1 VRFNASP
8 RPIRSVL
15 VANRGEI
22 AVRVMRTCARL
33 GLRTIAVYSDADA
46 DAPHVRLA
54 DDAVRIGPAPAR
66 ASYLDMD
73 AIIAAAKA
81 SEADAIHPGYGFLS
95 ENAAFVRRCDEA
107 GIIFIGPSA
116 DAVTRMGSKIESKR
130 IAEAA
135 GVPTVPGYHGDAQ
148 DVDSLSAAAARIGYP
163 VLIKASA
170 GGGGRGMRRVDRA
183 GDLAAAVVSARAEA
197 EAAFGDS
204 SVLLEKFI
212 LNPRHL
218 EVQIAGDRQ
227 GSLLHLFERDCSV
240 QRNNQKVL
248 EEAPA
253 PNLSAKARNAL
264 YDAALL
270 LGRAINYDS
279 AGTVEFIM
287 EAGDDAPYF
296 LEMNTRLQVEH
307 PVTEFITGID
317 LVEWQLLA
325 AAGEKLPL
333 AQGQIHVHGHAIEA
347 RITAERADRDFQPA
361 TGRLVSVVPPRSLRF
376 DSGVE
381 TGSEIGLYYDS
392 LLAKLIAHG
401 ATRESALA
409 RLAAGLETLTL
420 LGVATTQPFLL
431 DAIRHPLFA
440 EGKATT
446 RFIET
451 AFPGGWRPDPA
462 GLTMLRAA
470 AAAFWLQPAE
480 AEPQPTWTSPWAQRS
495 AVRVMAAERP
505 AHTTLHVTDEY
516 GDNDVEIL
524 AGRSG
529 IEARVGEA
537 TVALGA
543 IACDGATMTLTHA
556 GQATNFVVQRDGDLV
571 RITHHGLAI
580 SAGVK
585 LKIDLP
591 RAPGSNERGGNIID
605 APLHGV
611 VAQIFV
617 AVGDTVEKGG
627 PVLQMEAMKLIHSL
641 TAPVAGRIAAIHCKA
656 GDTVPA
662 GAVLVEITSDEI
674 AEIVEEGA

>member
-1 VRFNASP
+1 
-8 RPIRSVL
+8 VL

-46 DAPHVRLA
+46 NAPHVRAA
-54 DDAVRIGPAPAR
+54 DEAIRIGPAPAR

-73 AIIAAAKA
+73 AIIAAARR

-95 ENAAFVRRCDEA
+95 ENAVFVRRCDDA
-107 GIIFIGPSA
+107 GIIFVGPSA
-116 DAVTRMGSKIESKR
+116 DAVARMGSKIESKR

-148 DVDSLSAAAARIGYP
+148 DLDSLLAATARIGFP

-183 GDLAAAVVSARAEA
+183 GDFAAALASARAEA
-197 EAAFGDS
+197 EAAFGDDR
-204 SVLLEKFI
+204 VLLEKFI

-218 EVQIAGDRQ
+218 EVQLAGDRQ
-227 GSLLHLFERDCSV
+227 GSIVHLFERDCSV

-253 PNLSAKARNAL
+253 PNLPEKVRRAL
-264 YDAALL
+264 HEAALL
-270 LGRAINYDS
+270 LGRAIGYDS

-287 EAGDDAPYF
+287 EAGDEAPYF

-307 PVTEFITGID
+307 PVTEFVTGID

-325 AAGEKLPL
+325 ASGEKLPL
-333 AQGQIHVHGHAIEA
+333 TQDQIRLHGHAIEA

-361 TGRLVSVVPPRSLRF
+361 TGRLVSVVPPRGLRF

-392 LLAKLIAHG
+392 LLAKLIGHG
-401 ATRESALA
+401 ATRQTALS
-409 RLAAGLETLTL
+409 RLASGLETLTL
-420 LGVATTQPFLL
+420 LGVPTTQPFLL
-431 DAIRHPLFA
+431 DAVSHPLFSG
-440 EGKATT
+440 GKATT

-451 AFPGGWRPDPA
+451 AFPGGWRPEHK
-462 GLTMLRAA
+462 GLAMLRAA
-470 AAAFWLQPAE
+470 AAAFWLQSGS
-480 AEPQPTWTSPWAQRS
+480 AEPETTWKNPWMRRS
-495 AVRVMAAERP
+495 AVRVMASERP
-505 AHTTLHVTDEY
+505 AHTALLVSDEY
-516 GDNDVEIL
+516 GESDVEVIVGRNGIQAVVDETAVTLGSISCDSSRMIL
-524 AGRSG
+524 SDAGR
-529 IEARVGEA
+529 ETA
-537 TVALGA
+537 
-543 IACDGATMTLTHA
+543 
-556 GQATNFVVQRDGDLV
+556 FVVDRDGDLV
-571 RITHHGLAI
+571 WITRNGMAI
-580 SAGVK
+580 SATIE

-591 RAPGSNERGGNIID
+591 RAPGAHGLGGNVID

-611 VAQIFV
+611 VSQIFV
-617 AVGDTVEKGG
+617 AVGDTVEKGSA
-627 PVLQMEAMKLIHSL
+627 VLQMEAMKLIHTL
-641 TAPVAGRIAAIHCKA
+641 TAPVSGRVAAIHCNA

-662 GAVLVEITSDEI
+662 GAVLVEISSADE
-674 AEIVEEGA
+674 EEVV

>member
-1 VRFNASP
+1 VRFTASP

-22 AVRVMRTCARL
+22 AVRIMRTCARL

-46 DAPHVRLA
+46 NAPHVRAA
-54 DDAVRIGPAPAR
+54 DEAIRIGPAPAR

-73 AIIAAAKA
+73 AILKA
-81 SEADAIHPGYGFLS
+81 VKQSDADAVHPGYGFLS

-116 DAVTRMGSKIESKR
+116 DAVARMGSKIESKR

-148 DVDSLSAAAARIGYP
+148 DVKSLSAAAARIGFP

-183 GDLAAAVVSARAEA
+183 ADFADALISARTEA
-197 EAAFGDS
+197 EAAFGDGR
-204 SVLLEKFI
+204 VLLEKFI

-218 EVQIAGDRQ
+218 EVQLAGDRQ

-253 PNLSAKARNAL
+253 PNLSEKVRRVL

-287 EAGDDAPYF
+287 EAGDDTPYF

-325 AAGEKLPL
+325 AAGEKLPP
-333 AQGQIHVHGHAIEA
+333 AQNDIRIHGHAIEA
-347 RITAERADRDFQPA
+347 RITAERADRHFQPA
-361 TGRLVSVVPPRSLRF
+361 TGRLTEVAPPRGLRF

-381 TGSEIGLYYDS
+381 SGSEIGLYYDS

-401 ATRESALA
+401 ANRESALS
-409 RLAAGLETLTL
+409 RLAAGLQSLTL
-420 LGVATTQPFLL
+420 LGLPTTQAFLL

-440 EGKATT
+440 DGKATT

-451 AFPGGWRPDPA
+451 AFPDGWHPQPA
-462 GLTMLRAA
+462 DLTMLRAA
-470 AAAFWLQPAE
+470 AAAFWLQPVAQE
-480 AEPQPTWTSPWAQRS
+480 AETAWTSPWAQRS
-495 AVRVMAAERP
+495 AVRVMASQRP
-505 AHTTLHVTDEY
+505 ARTTLHLSDEY
-516 GDNDVEIL
+516 GDSDVEMMVGR
-524 AGRSG
+524 AGMIAEIG
-529 IEARVGEA
+529 GTA
-537 TVALGA
+537 VALGA
-543 IACDGATMTLTHA
+543 IVCDRNSMILSDAPGTP
-556 GQATNFVVQRDGDLV
+556 FIVQRDGNLV
-571 RITHHGLAI
+571 QIIRDGMAIAARIE
-580 SAGVK
+580 

-591 RAPGSNERGGNIID
+591 RAPGSSERGGNIID

-611 VAQIFV
+611 VSQIFV
-617 AVGDTVEKGG
+617 AVGDAVEKGSA
-627 PVLQMEAMKLIHSL
+627 VLQMEAMKLVHTL
-641 TAPVAGRIAAIHCKA
+641 TAPVSGHIAAISCNA

-662 GAVLVEITSDEI
+662 GAVLVEIISAD
-674 AEIVEEGA
+674 AEEKV

>member
-1 VRFNASP
+1 
-8 RPIRSVL
+8 VL

-46 DAPHVRLA
+46 NAPHVRLA
-54 DDAVRIGPAPAR
+54 DEAIRIGPAPAR

-73 AIIAAAKA
+73 AIIAAAKL
-81 SEADAIHPGYGFLS
+81 SEADAVHPGYGFLS
-95 ENAAFVRRCDEA
+95 ENAAFVRRCEET
-107 GIIFIGPSA
+107 GIIFVGPSA
-116 DAVTRMGSKIESKR
+116 DAVARMGSKIESKR

-135 GVPTVPGYHGDAQ
+135 GVPTVPGHHGEAQ
-148 DVDSLSAAAARIGYP
+148 DVDSLSVAAARIGFP

-183 GDLAAAVVSARAEA
+183 ADLAGAIVSARAEA

-204 SVLLEKFI
+204 RVLLEKFI

-227 GSLLHLFERDCSV
+227 GSLVHLFERDCSV

-253 PNLSAKARNAL
+253 PNLPEKVRVAL

-270 LGRAINYDS
+270 LGRAIGYDS

-307 PVTEFITGID
+307 PVTEFVTGID

-333 AQGQIHVHGHAIEA
+333 AQRDIRLHGHAIEA
-347 RITAERADRDFQPA
+347 RIAAERADREFQPA
-361 TGRLVSVVPPRSLRF
+361 TGRLVSVVPPRGLRF

-381 TGSEIGLYYDS
+381 TGSVIGLYYDS

-401 ATRESALA
+401 ATRQTALSRLASGLEALA
-409 RLAAGLETLTL
+409 L
-420 LGVATTQPFLL
+420 LGVPTTQPFLL
-431 DAIRHPLFA
+431 DAISHPLFA
-440 EGKATT
+440 DGKATT

-451 AFPGGWRPDPA
+451 AFPGGWQPEPA
-462 GLTMLRAA
+462 GLTTLRAA
-470 AAAFWLQPAE
+470 AAAFWLQPGS
-480 AEPQPTWTSPWAQRS
+480 AEPEIAWTSPWARRS
-495 AVRVMAAERP
+495 AVRVMASERP
-505 AHTTLHVTDEY
+505 AHTTLHVSDEY
-516 GDNDVEIL
+516 GDSDVDISVGRTGIKAEIGGTPVML
-524 AGRSG
+524 GSISCDSTRMTLSDAGR
-529 IEARVGEA
+529 ETA
-537 TVALGA
+537 
-543 IACDGATMTLTHA
+543 
-556 GQATNFVVQRDGDLV
+556 FVVQRDGNLV
-571 RITHHGLAI
+571 RIAHNGMAI
-580 SAGVK
+580 STRIE

-591 RAPGSNERGGNIID
+591 RASGTSERGGNVID

-611 VAQIFV
+611 VSQIFV
-617 AVGDTVEKGG
+617 AVGDTVEKGSA
-627 PVLQMEAMKLIHSL
+627 VLQMEAMKLIHTL
-641 TAPVAGRIAAIHCKA
+641 AAPVSGRVAAIHCNA

-662 GAVLVEITSDEI
+662 AAVLVEIVSVD
-674 AEIVEEGA
+674 AEEGV

>member
-1 VRFNASP
+1 
-8 RPIRSVL
+8 VL

-33 GLRTIAVYSDADA
+33 GIRTIAVYSDADA
-46 DAPHVRLA
+46 NAPHVRAA
-54 DDAVRIGPAPAR
+54 DESIRIGPAPAR

-73 AIIAAAKA
+73 AIIAAARA
-81 SEADAIHPGYGFLS
+81 SEADAVHPGYGFVS
-95 ENAAFVRRCDEA
+95 ENAAFVRRCEEA
-107 GIIFIGPSA
+107 GLIFVGPSA
-116 DAVTRMGSKIESKR
+116 DAVARMGSKIESKR

-183 GDLAAAVVSARAEA
+183 GDLAAAIVSARAEA

-204 SVLLEKFI
+204 QVLLEKFI

-227 GSLLHLFERDCSV
+227 GSLVHLFERDCSV

-253 PNLSAKARNAL
+253 PNLSEKTRKAL
-264 YDAALL
+264 HDAALL

-287 EAGDDAPYF
+287 EAGDDTPYF

-307 PVTEFITGID
+307 PVTELVTGID

-325 AAGEKLPL
+325 AAGEKLPGK
-333 AQGQIHVHGHAIEA
+333 QSDIRIHGHAIEA

-361 TGRLVSVVPPRSLRF
+361 TGRLVSVVPPRGLRF

-401 ATRESALA
+401 ATRQTALA
-409 RLAAGLETLTL
+409 RLASGLQTLAL
-420 LGVATTQPFLL
+420 LGVPTTQPFLL
-431 DAIRHPLFA
+431 DAIRHPLFSD
-440 EGKATT
+440 GKATT

-451 AFPGGWRPDPA
+451 AFPGGWRPDA
-462 GLTMLRAA
+462 EALAMLRAA
-470 AAAFWLQPAE
+470 AAAYWLQKDSTAPETA
-480 AEPQPTWTSPWAQRS
+480 WTSPWARRS
-495 AVRVMAAERP
+495 AVRVMASQRP
-505 AHTTLHVTDEY
+505 AHTTLHLSDEY
-516 GDNDVEIL
+516 GDVDVDISV
-524 AGRSG
+524 GRTG
-529 IEARVGEA
+529 ITAEVEGT
-537 TVALGA
+537 TVVLGSVS
-543 IACDGATMTLTHA
+543 CDGSTMNLSDA
-556 GQATNFVVQRDGDLV
+556 GKVTAYVVQRDGDQV
-571 RITHHGLAI
+571 RIASNGMAI
-580 SAGVK
+580 SVRIG

-591 RAPGSNERGGNIID
+591 RAPGSNDRGGNIID

-617 AVGDTVEKGG
+617 AVGDEVEKGSA
-627 PVLQMEAMKLIHSL
+627 VVQMEAMKLIHTL
-641 TAPVAGRIAAIHCKA
+641 TAPVSGRVAAIHCNA

-662 GAVLVEITSDEI
+662 GAILVEITSPDAE
-674 AEIVEEGA
+674 EIV

>member
-1 VRFNASP
+1 VKFTASP

-46 DAPHVRLA
+46 NAPHVRLA
-54 DDAVRIGPAPAR
+54 DEAIRIGPAPAR

-73 AIIAAAKA
+73 AIIAAAKL
-81 SEADAIHPGYGFLS
+81 SVADAVHPGYGFLS
-95 ENAAFVRRCDEA
+95 ENAAFVRRCEEA
-107 GIIFIGPSA
+107 GIIFVGPSA
-116 DAVTRMGSKIESKR
+116 DAVARMGSKIESKH

-148 DVDSLSAAAARIGYP
+148 DVDSLSAAAARIGFP

-183 GDLAAAVVSARAEA
+183 GDLAGAIASARAEA

-204 SVLLEKFI
+204 RVLLEKFI

-227 GSLLHLFERDCSV
+227 GSLVHLFERDCSV

-253 PNLSAKARNAL
+253 PNLSEKVRGAL

-270 LGRAINYDS
+270 LGRAIGYDS

-307 PVTEFITGID
+307 PVTEFVTGID

-333 AQGQIHVHGHAIEA
+333 AQRDIRLHGHAIEA
-347 RITAERADRDFQPA
+347 RIAAERADRDFQPA
-361 TGRLVSVVPPRSLRF
+361 TGRLVSVVPPRGLRF

-381 TGSEIGLYYDS
+381 TGSVIGLYYDS

-401 ATRESALA
+401 ATRQTALSRLASGLEALA
-409 RLAAGLETLTL
+409 L
-420 LGVATTQPFLL
+420 LGVPTTQPFLL
-431 DAIRHPLFA
+431 DAISHPLFA
-440 EGKATT
+440 DGKATT

-451 AFPGGWRPDPA
+451 AFPGGWQPESA
-462 GLTMLRAA
+462 GLTTLRAA
-470 AAAFWLQPAE
+470 AAAFWLQQGSAE
-480 AEPQPTWTSPWAQRS
+480 SEMAWTSPWARRS
-495 AVRVMAAERP
+495 AVRVMASERP
-505 AHTTLHVTDEY
+505 AHTTLHLSDEY
-516 GDNDVEIL
+516 GDSDVDISVGRTGIKAEIGGTPVML
-524 AGRSG
+524 GSISCDSTRMTLSDAGR
-529 IEARVGEA
+529 ETA
-537 TVALGA
+537 
-543 IACDGATMTLTHA
+543 
-556 GQATNFVVQRDGDLV
+556 FVVQRDGNLV
-571 RITHHGLAI
+571 RIAHNGMAI
-580 SAGVK
+580 STRIE

-591 RAPGSNERGGNIID
+591 RAPGTSERGGNVID

-611 VAQIFV
+611 VSQIFV
-617 AVGDTVEKGG
+617 AVGDTVEKGSA
-627 PVLQMEAMKLIHSL
+627 VLQMEAMKLIHTL
-641 TAPVAGRIAAIHCKA
+641 TAPVSGRVAAIHCSA

-662 GAVLVEITSDEI
+662 AAVLVEIVSVD
-674 AEIVEEGA
+674 AEEGV

>member
-1 VRFNASP
+1 
-8 RPIRSVL
+8 VL

-33 GLRTIAVYSDADA
+33 GIRTIAVYSDADA
-46 DAPHVRLA
+46 NAPHVRAA
-54 DDAVRIGPAPAR
+54 DDAIRIGPAPAR

-73 AIIAAAKA
+73 AIINAAKQ

-116 DAVTRMGSKIESKR
+116 DAVARMGSKIESKR

-148 DVDSLSAAAARIGYP
+148 DVDSLLAATARIGFP

-183 GDLAAAVVSARAEA
+183 ADLAGALASARAEA

-204 SVLLEKFI
+204 RVLLEKFI

-218 EVQIAGDRQ
+218 EVQLAGDRQ
-227 GSLLHLFERDCSV
+227 GSLVHLFERDCSV

-253 PNLSAKARNAL
+253 PNLPDKVRKAL
-264 YDAALL
+264 HDAALL
-270 LGRAINYDS
+270 LGRAIGYDS

-287 EAGDDAPYF
+287 EAGDETPYF

-307 PVTEFITGID
+307 PVTEFVTGID

-333 AQGQIHVHGHAIEA
+333 TQDKIHLHGHAIEA
-347 RITAERADRDFQPA
+347 RITAERADREFQPA
-361 TGRLVSVVPPRSLRF
+361 TGRLVSVVPPRGQRF

-401 ATRESALA
+401 ATRQTALA
-409 RLAAGLETLTL
+409 RLATGLETLTL

-431 DAIRHPLFA
+431 DAVRHPLFA

-451 AFPGGWRPDPA
+451 AFPGGWQANVAD
-462 GLTMLRAA
+462 LTMLRAA
-470 AAAFWLQPAE
+470 AAALWLQPAPAGPE
-480 AEPQPTWTSPWAQRS
+480 TAWTSPWLQRS

-505 AHTTLHVTDEY
+505 AHTALHVADEY
-516 GDNDVEIL
+516 GEHDVEVI
-524 AGRSG
+524 AGRGS
-529 IEARVGEA
+529 IRAIVNETV
-537 TVALGA
+537 VALGS
-543 IACDGATMTLTHA
+543 ISLDGSHMILSDA
-556 GQATNFVVQRDGDLV
+556 GHDTAFTVQRDGNLV
-571 RITHHGLAI
+571 WIAHNGLAI
-580 SAGVK
+580 SARVE

-591 RAPGSNERGGNIID
+591 RAPGTSDRGGNIID

-611 VAQIFV
+611 VSHILV
-617 AVGDTVEKGG
+617 AVGDTVEKGSA
-627 PVLQMEAMKLIHSL
+627 VMQMEAMKLIHTL
-641 TAPVAGRIAAIHCKA
+641 TAPVSGRVAAIHCNA

-662 GAVLVEITSDEI
+662 GAVLVEIVSAD
-674 AEIVEEGA
+674 AEEAT

>member
-1 VRFNASP
+1 
-8 RPIRSVL
+8 VL

-46 DAPHVRLA
+46 NAPHVRLA
-54 DDAVRIGPAPAR
+54 DDAIRIGPAPAR

-73 AIIAAAKA
+73 AIIAAARQ
-81 SEADAIHPGYGFLS
+81 SEADAVHPGYGFLS
-95 ENAAFVRRCDEA
+95 ENAAFVRRCEDA
-107 GIIFIGPSA
+107 GIIFVGPSA
-116 DAVTRMGSKIESKR
+116 DAVARMGSKIESKR

-148 DVDSLSAAAARIGYP
+148 DVDSLSTAAARIGFP

-170 GGGGRGMRRVDRA
+170 GGGGRGMRQVDRA
-183 GDLAAAVVSARAEA
+183 GDLAAAIVSARAEA

-204 SVLLEKFI
+204 RVLLEKFI

-227 GSLLHLFERDCSV
+227 GSLVHLFERDCSV

-253 PNLSAKARNAL
+253 PNLLEKVRNAL

-270 LGRAINYDS
+270 LGRAIGYDS

-307 PVTEFITGID
+307 PVTELVTGID

-333 AQGQIHVHGHAIEA
+333 AQRDIRLHGHAIEA

-361 TGRLVSVVPPRSLRF
+361 TGRLGRVVPPRGLRF

-401 ATRESALA
+401 ATRETALS

-420 LGVATTQPFLL
+420 LGAPTTQAFLL
-431 DAIRHPLFA
+431 DAISHPLFSDG
-440 EGKATT
+440 EATT

-451 AFPGGWRPDPA
+451 AFPEGWRPEPA
-462 GLTMLRAA
+462 SLTMLRAA
-470 AAAFWLQPAE
+470 AAAFWLQPASPGPE
-480 AEPQPTWTSPWAQRS
+480 TAWTSPWARRS
-495 AVRVMAAERP
+495 AVRVMASERP
-505 AHTTLHVTDEY
+505 ARTTLHVSDEY
-516 GDNDVEIL
+516 GECDVDIIVGRTGIKAEIGGTAVTLGTISCDNTAMTLSD
-524 AGRSG
+524 AGR
-529 IEARVGEA
+529 E
-537 TVALGA
+537 TALVFQ
-543 IACDGATMTLTHA
+543 H
-556 GQATNFVVQRDGDLV
+556 DGDLI
-571 RITHHGLAI
+571 RIARNGLAI
-580 SAGVK
+580 SARVK

-591 RAPGSNERGGNIID
+591 RAPGTNDRGGNVID

-611 VAQIFV
+611 VSQIFV
-617 AVGDTVEKGG
+617 AVGDTVEKGSA
-627 PVLQMEAMKLIHSL
+627 VLQMEAMKLIHSL
-641 TAPVAGRIAAIHCKA
+641 TAPVSGRVAAIHCNA

-662 GAVLVEITSDEI
+662 GAVLVELTSSE
-674 AEIVEEGA
+674 VEEGV

>member
-1 VRFNASP
+1 MRFAASP

-33 GLRTIAVYSDADA
+33 GIRTIAVYSDADVN
-46 DAPHVRLA
+46 APHVRAA
-54 DDAVRIGPAPAR
+54 DEAICIGPAPAR
-66 ASYLDMD
+66 ASYLDMN
-73 AIIAAAKA
+73 AIIAAAWA
-81 SEADAIHPGYGFLS
+81 SEADAVHPGYGFLS
-95 ENAAFVRRCDEA
+95 ENAAFVRRCEEA
-107 GIIFIGPSA
+107 GLIFVGPSA
-116 DAVTRMGSKIESKR
+116 DAVARMGSKIESKR

-148 DVDSLSAAAARIGYP
+148 DVDSLSAAATRIGFP

-183 GDLAAAVVSARAEA
+183 GDLAAAIVSARAEA

-204 SVLLEKFI
+204 TVLLEKFI

-218 EVQIAGDRQ
+218 EVQVAGDRQ
-227 GSLLHLFERDCSV
+227 GALVHLFERDCSV

-253 PNLSAKARNAL
+253 PNLSEKTRKAL
-264 YDAALL
+264 HDAALL

-287 EAGDDAPYF
+287 EAGDDTPYF

-307 PVTEFITGID
+307 PVTELVTGID

-325 AAGEKLPL
+325 ASGEPLPL
-333 AQGQIHVHGHAIEA
+333 KQPDIRIHGHAIEA
-347 RITAERADRDFQPA
+347 RITAERADHDFQPA
-361 TGRLVSVVPPRSLRF
+361 TGRLVSVVPPRGLRF

-381 TGSEIGLYYDS
+381 TCSEIGLYYDS

-401 ATRESALA
+401 ATRQTALS
-409 RLAAGLETLTL
+409 RLGSGLQALTL
-420 LGVATTQPFLL
+420 LGVPTTQPFLL
-431 DAIRHPLFA
+431 DAINHPLFSN
-440 EGKATT
+440 GKATT

-451 AFPGGWRPDPA
+451 AFPGGWRPDPDA
-462 GLTMLRAA
+462 LTTLRAA
-470 AAAFWLQPAE
+470 AAAYWLQQDL
-480 AEPQPTWTSPWAQRS
+480 AEPEAKWTSPWARRS
-495 AVRVMAAERP
+495 AVRVMASQRP
-505 AHTTLHVTDEY
+505 AHTTLHLSDEY
-516 GDNDVEIL
+516 GDVDVDISV
-524 AGRSG
+524 G
-529 IEARVGEA
+529 RVGITAE
-537 TVALGA
+537 VAGSAVTLGSVSLDDSA
-543 IACDGATMTLTHA
+543 LILSNA
-556 GQATNFVVQRDGDLV
+556 GQDTAYAVQRDGNLV
-571 RITHHGLAI
+571 RIARNGMAI
-580 SAGVK
+580 GARIG

-591 RAPGSNERGGNIID
+591 RAPGSSDRGGNIID

-617 AVGDTVEKGG
+617 AVGDEVEKGAA
-627 PVLQMEAMKLIHSL
+627 VVQMEAMKLIHTL
-641 TAPVAGRIAAIHCKA
+641 TAPMSGRVAAIRCNA

-662 GAVLVEITSDEI
+662 GAVLVEITSPDAE
-674 AEIVEEGA
+674 EIV

>member
-1 VRFNASP
+1 
-8 RPIRSVL
+8 VL

-33 GLRTIAVYSDADA
+33 GLRTVAVYSDADA
-46 DAPHVRLA
+46 NAPHVRLA
-54 DDAVRIGPAPAR
+54 DEAIRIGPAPAR

-73 AIIAAAKA
+73 AIIAAAKL
-81 SEADAIHPGYGFLS
+81 SVADAVHPGYGFLS
-95 ENAAFVRRCDEA
+95 ENAAFVRRCEEA
-107 GIIFIGPSA
+107 GIIFVGPSA
-116 DAVTRMGSKIESKR
+116 DAVARMGSKIESKH

-148 DVDSLSAAAARIGYP
+148 DVDSLSVAAARIGFP

-183 GDLAAAVVSARAEA
+183 SDLAGAIASARAEA

-204 SVLLEKFI
+204 RVLLEKFI

-227 GSLLHLFERDCSV
+227 GSLVHLFERDCSV

-253 PNLSAKARNAL
+253 PNLSEKVRGAL

-270 LGRAINYDS
+270 LGRAIGYDS

-307 PVTEFITGID
+307 PVTEFVTGID

-333 AQGQIHVHGHAIEA
+333 AQRDIRLHGHAIEA
-347 RITAERADRDFQPA
+347 RIAAERADRDFQPA
-361 TGRLVSVVPPRSLRF
+361 TGRLVSVVPPRGLRF

-381 TGSEIGLYYDS
+381 TGSVIGLYYDS

-401 ATRESALA
+401 ATRQTALSRLASGLEALA
-409 RLAAGLETLTL
+409 L
-420 LGVATTQPFLL
+420 LGVPTTQPFLL
-431 DAIRHPLFA
+431 DAISHPLFA
-440 EGKATT
+440 DGKATT

-451 AFPGGWRPDPA
+451 AFPGGWQPESA
-462 GLTMLRAA
+462 GLTTLRAA
-470 AAAFWLQPAE
+470 AAAFWLQQGSAE
-480 AEPQPTWTSPWAQRS
+480 SEMAWTSPWARRS
-495 AVRVMAAERP
+495 AVRVMASERP
-505 AHTTLHVTDEY
+505 AHTTLHLSDEY
-516 GDNDVEIL
+516 GDSDVDISVGRTGIKAEIGGTPVML
-524 AGRSG
+524 GSISCDSTRMTLSDAGR
-529 IEARVGEA
+529 ETA
-537 TVALGA
+537 
-543 IACDGATMTLTHA
+543 
-556 GQATNFVVQRDGDLV
+556 FVVQRDGNLV
-571 RITHHGLAI
+571 RIAHNGMAI
-580 SAGVK
+580 STRIE

-591 RAPGSNERGGNIID
+591 RAPGTSERGGNVID

-611 VAQIFV
+611 VSQIFV
-617 AVGDTVEKGG
+617 AVGDTVEKGSA
-627 PVLQMEAMKLIHSL
+627 VLQMEAMKLIHTL
-641 TAPVAGRIAAIHCKA
+641 AAPVSGRVAAIHCNA

-662 GAVLVEITSDEI
+662 AAVLVEIVSVD
-674 AEIVEEGA
+674 AEEGV

>member
-1 VRFNASP
+1 MRFTASP
-8 RPIRSVL
+8 RPIRSLL

-33 GLRTIAVYSDADA
+33 GIRTIAVYSDADA
-46 DAPHVRLA
+46 NAPHVRAA
-54 DDAVRIGPAPAR
+54 DEAIRIGPAPAR

-73 AIIAAAKA
+73 AIIAAALK
-81 SEADAIHPGYGFLS
+81 SEADAVHPGYGFLS
-95 ENAAFVRRCDEA
+95 ENAAFVRRCEEA
-107 GIIFIGPSA
+107 GIIFVGPSF
-116 DAVTRMGSKIESKR
+116 DAVARMGSKIESKR

-135 GVPTVPGYHGDAQ
+135 GVLTVPGYHGDAQ
-148 DVDSLSAAAARIGYP
+148 DVESLSVAAARIGFP

-170 GGGGRGMRRVDRA
+170 GGGGRGMRRVDGPA
-183 GDLAAAVVSARAEA
+183 DLAAAIVSARAEA

-204 SVLLEKFI
+204 QLLLEKFI

-227 GSLLHLFERDCSV
+227 GSLVHLFERDCSV

-253 PNLSAKARNAL
+253 PNLSEKPRKAL
-264 YDAALL
+264 HDAALL

-307 PVTEFITGID
+307 PVTELVTGID

-333 AQGQIHVHGHAIEA
+333 TQSDIRIKGHAIEA

-361 TGRLVSVVPPRSLRF
+361 TGRLVSVVPPRGFRF

-401 ATRESALA
+401 ATRQTALA
-409 RLAAGLETLTL
+409 RLASGLQTLTL
-420 LGVATTQPFLL
+420 LGVPTTQPFLL
-431 DAIRHPLFA
+431 DAINHPLFSN
-440 EGKATT
+440 GKATT

-451 AFPGGWRPDPA
+451 AFPGGWRPDPKT
-462 GLTMLRAA
+462 LTMLRAA
-470 AAAFWLQPAE
+470 AAAYWLQQDSSAPE
-480 AEPQPTWTSPWAQRS
+480 VTWTSPWARRS
-495 AVRVMAAERP
+495 AVRVMASQRP
-505 AHTTLHVTDEY
+505 AHTTLHLSDEY
-516 GDNDVEIL
+516 GDADVDISV
-524 AGRSG
+524 GRSG
-529 IEARVGEA
+529 IAAEVEG
-537 TVALGA
+537 TTLALGS
-543 IACDGATMTLTHA
+543 ISCDGSRMTLSNA
-556 GQATNFVVQRDGDLV
+556 GKDTAYVVQRDGNQV
-571 RITHHGLAI
+571 RVTGNGMAI
-580 SAGVK
+580 SARIG

-591 RAPGSNERGGNIID
+591 RAPGSTDRGGNIID

-617 AVGDTVEKGG
+617 AVGDEVEKGSA
-627 PVLQMEAMKLIHSL
+627 VVQMEAMKLIHTL
-641 TAPVAGRIAAIHCKA
+641 KAPVSGRVAAIHCNA

-662 GAVLVEITSDEI
+662 GALLVEIISPDAE
-674 AEIVEEGA
+674 EIV